1 MRFSGS
7 LCGSFFPKTNSDNSR
22 AVSFCFESF
31 LPTRNVGL
39 PGAFS
44 PAGIAAHRKIAI
56 AAEPD
61 LHTGATLFPCGATGT
76 LTMALCPQA
85 QIVLTLAM
93 EIGQFH
99 QTARHQK
106 NRSEN
111 PSPARS
117 RAPANRIHPP
127 SRPADPSVPE
137 QKLRFVCNDDIRA
150 AGFIKG
156 ITGISIGQDDLHPAV
171 QTDARE
177 DRPPPFRSSIKSLIS
192 PKPSS
197 PTSHHRTA

>member
-1 MRFSGS
+1 MRSSGS
-7 LCGSFFPKTNSDNSR
+7 LCGSFSPSQDSYCRR
-22 AVSFCFESF
+22 AGSAH
-31 LPTRNVGL
+31 RRQRR
-39 PGAFS
+39 S
-44 PAGIAAHRKIAI
+44 PAGQW
-56 AAEPD
+56 
-61 LHTGATLFPCGATGT
+61 GT

-99 QTARHQK
+99 QTARHQR

-127 SRPADPSVPE
+127 SRPADPSVPG

-156 ITGISIGQDDLHPAV
+156 ITDISIGQDDLHPAV

>member
-31 LPTRNVGL
+31 LPTRKVGL
-39 PGAFS
+39 PGAFF

-61 LHTGATLFPCGATGT
+61 LHTGATLFPCGAMGT
-76 LTMALCPQA
+76 LT
-85 QIVLTLAM
+85 M

-99 QTARHQK
+99 QTARHQR

-117 RAPANRIHPP
+117 KAPANRIHPP

-150 AGFIKG
+150 AGFTKG
-156 ITGISIGQDDLHPAV
+156 ITDISIGQDDLHPAV
-171 QTDARE
+171 QTDAWA

>member
-1 MRFSGS
+1 MVQRFALRFIFSKDKPRQLTRCLIFALDHFSRLEMSDCRALFLRPALQHIARS
-7 LCGSFFPKTNSDNSR
+7 LSLPLSR
-22 AVSFCFESF
+22 ICTPE
-31 LPTRNVGL
+31 
-39 PGAFS
+39 
-44 PAGIAAHRKIAI
+44 
-56 AAEPD
+56 
-61 LHTGATLFPCGATGT
+61 ATLFPCGAMGT

-85 QIVLTLAM
+85 QIALTLAM

-99 QTARHQK
+99 QTARHQR

-156 ITGISIGQDDLHPAV
+156 ITDISIGQDDWRPAA
-171 QTDARE
+171 QADA
-177 DRPPPFRSSIKSLIS
+177 
-192 PKPSS
+192 
-197 PTSHHRTA
+197 

>member
-7 LCGSFFPKTNSDNSR
+7 LCGSFFSKQTATTHALSH
-22 AVSFCFESF
+22 FCFGSF

-61 LHTGATLFPCGATGT
+61 LHTGATLFPCGAMGT

-99 QTARHQK
+99 QTARHQR

-156 ITGISIGQDDLHPAV
+156 ITDISIGQDDLHPAV
-171 QTDARE
+171 QTDA
-177 DRPPPFRSSIKSLIS
+177 
-192 PKPSS
+192 
-197 PTSHHRTA
+197 

>member
-1 MRFSGS
+1 MRFNGS
-7 LCGSFFPKTNSDNSR
+7 LCGSFFPKQTATTHALSH
-22 AVSFCFESF
+22 FCFESF

-39 PGAFS
+39 PGTFS

-61 LHTGATLFPCGATGT
+61 LHTGATLFPCGAMGT

-99 QTARHQK
+99 QTARHQR

-150 AGFIKG
+150 ASFIKG
-156 ITGISIGQDDLHPAV
+156 ITDISIGQDDLHPAV
-171 QTDARE
+171 QTDA
-177 DRPPPFRSSIKSLIS
+177 
-192 PKPSS
+192 
-197 PTSHHRTA
+197 